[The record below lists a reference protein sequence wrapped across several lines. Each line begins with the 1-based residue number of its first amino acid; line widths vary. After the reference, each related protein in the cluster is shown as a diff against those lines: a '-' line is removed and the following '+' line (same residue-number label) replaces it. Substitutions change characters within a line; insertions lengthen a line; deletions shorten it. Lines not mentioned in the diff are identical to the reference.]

1 MNDELLLLGTDEDG
15 DEVKLKWAPS
25 NRLEARDKYGI

>member
-1 MNDELLLLGTDEDG
+1 VNDKLLLLGTDEDG
-15 DEVKLKWAPS
+15 DEDRLKWAPS